1 MKEDMI
7 SWLLANHVESAK
19 LLDNVVGPVIYLVKS
34 NDYIRIERAN
44 TAFEELLDWQGYNW
58 QQGMYMEHLVP
69 VRERMR
75 FFRGLEQAA
84 EELWQG
90 IRVPVELQKR
100 TGRVLNCTAH
110 IFCIEDNI
118 QEGKYLIRLD
128 YDREANIKDAL
139 FMEALYQSKIN
150 CWYWDMSQGDVSFF
164 NTDIPA
170 NVYEKADFMNDSYVY
185 MENFPYG
192 FVESLDFVGE
202 FQKGFMDFIRKLLSP
217 KTKGDVH
224 MEFAFQADA
233 DQVVWVSMTAQVVRN
248 DNGMPEYAMGTWK
261 NITQEKIA
269 QQQQQHNSYL
279 MGSLIR
285 DSIYDLTVNLNKN
298 FFVADESLEK
308 WMGDTRV
315 ISGYYDLAVR
325 ELALDRVAKEDRQK
339 FLDFFDVEHLRSLPE
354 DENFS
359 IEYRRRF
366 HGKENWFRTTIN
378 IFSLDEYTDKW
389 MYVLIYDIDTVKR
402 RELMLEQMA
411 ATDALTG
418 LYNRAHSLELMGQHI
433 EANPHR
439 PGAIVYMD
447 LDNFKS
453 VNDTLGHAAG
463 DSLLICVA
471 EAMRHYFGKDAV
483 LGRIGGDEFILMC
496 YDADKNCAAQM
507 MESFVDYVGSKCQ
520 EECSSVDVTVSLGY
534 VLYPDYGSDVAT
546 LANLADKALYLAK
559 RHGKNMAV
567 EYQS

>member
-1 MKEDMI
+1 MI
-7 SWLLANHVESAK
+7 SWLLANHVESVQ
-19 LLDNVVGPVIYLVKS
+19 LLDRVVGPVFYLVQNK
-34 NDYIRIERAN
+34 DYIRIESAN
-44 TAFEELLDWQGYNW
+44 SAFEELLGWQGYNW
-58 QQGMYMEHLVP
+58 QQGMYLEHMIP
-69 VRERMR
+69 VRERNK
-75 FFRGLEQAA
+75 FFRSLQQALEKQ
-84 EELWQG
+84 WQDVK
-90 IRVPVELQKR
+90 ISVELRKR
-100 TGRVLNCTAH
+100 SGMVLNCSAH
-110 IFCIEDNI
+110 VFCISSTT
-118 QEGKYLIRLD
+118 QENKYLIRLY

-139 FMEALYQSKIN
+139 FMEALCQSKIN
-150 CWYWDMSQGDVSFF
+150 CWYWDMSQGAISFF

-170 NVYEKADFMNDSYVY
+170 EAYEKADFMNDSYVY
-185 MENFPYG
+185 MENFPYS
-192 FVESLDFVGE
+192 FEESLDFVGE
-202 FQKGFMDFIRKLLSP
+202 YRQGFREFIRQLLSP
-217 KTKGDVH
+217 KTKGDVCA
-224 MEFAFQADA
+224 EFAFQADA
-233 DQVVWVSMTAQVVRN
+233 DQVEWTAFTAQVVRN
-248 DNGMPEYAMGTWK
+248 DAGMPEYAMGTWK
-261 NITQEKIA
+261 NITKEKIA

-298 FFVADESLEK
+298 FFVADDSLEK

-315 ISGYYDLAVR
+315 LSGYYDLAVR
-325 ELALDRVAKEDRQK
+325 ELALDRVIEEDRQK
-339 FLDFFDVEHLRSLPE
+339 FLDFFDVEHLRSLQE

-389 MYVLIYDIDTVKR
+389 MYVLVYDIDAVKR

-418 LYNRAHSLELMGQHI
+418 LYNRVHSLELMRQHI

-471 EAMRHYFGKDAV
+471 DAMRHYFGKDAV

-496 YDADKNCAAQM
+496 YDADSNCAGQM
-507 MESFVDYVGSKCQ
+507 MDNFVNYVGGRCRA
-520 EECSSVDVTVSLGY
+520 ECPFIDVTVSLGY
-534 VLYPDYGSDVAT
+534 VLYPDFGRDVAS

>member
-7 SWLLANHVESAK
+7 SWLLANQVESAR

-34 NDYIRIERAN
+34 NDYIRIEEAN
-44 TAFEELLDWQGYNW
+44 GAFEELLDWQGYNW
-58 QQGMYMEHLVP
+58 HQGMYIEHVVP
-69 VRERMR
+69 VRGRQR
-75 FFRGLEQAA
+75 FCRGLVQAA
-84 EELWQG
+84 DGLWQG
-90 IRVPVELQKR
+90 VRVTVEMQKR
-100 TGRVLNCTAH
+100 SGRVLNCTAH
-110 IFCIEDNI
+110 IFCIEDNL
-118 QEGKYLIRLD
+118 QESKYLIRLD

-139 FMEALYQSKIN
+139 FMEALCQSKIN
-150 CWYWDMSQGDVSFF
+150 CWYWDMSQGDISFF

-170 NVYEKADFMNDSYVY
+170 TVYEKADFMNDSYVY
-185 MENFPYG
+185 MENFPHS
-192 FVESLDFVGE
+192 FVKSLDFVGE
-202 FQKGFMDFIRKLLSP
+202 FQTAFMEFIRKLLSP
-217 KTKGDVH
+217 ETKGDVH
-224 MEFAFQADA
+224 TEFAFQADVNR
-233 DQVVWVSMTAQVVRN
+233 VVWVVMTAQVVRN
-248 DNGMPEYAMGTWK
+248 DKGMPEYAMGTWR
-261 NITQEKIA
+261 NITKEKIA
-269 QQQQQHNSYL
+269 QQHNSYR

-298 FFVADESLEK
+298 FLVADDSLEK

-325 ELALDRVAKEDRQK
+325 ELALDRVVKEDRQK

-366 HGKENWFRTTIN
+366 HGKENWFRATIN
-378 IFSLDEYTDKW
+378 IFRLDEYTDKW
-389 MYVLIYDIDTVKR
+389 MYVLVYDIDTVKR

-418 LYNRAHSLELMGQHI
+418 LYNRVRSLELMQQYI
-433 EANPHR
+433 EANSNR
-439 PGAIVYMD
+439 PCVVAYLD

-463 DSLLICVA
+463 DRLLICVA

-496 YDADKNCAAQM
+496 YDVDKSCAGSM
-507 MESFVDYVGSKCQ
+507 MEGFVNYVGNKCH
-520 EECSSVDVTVSLGY
+520 EACPDIGVTVSLGY
-534 VLYPDYGSDVAT
+534 VLHPDFGSDVAV